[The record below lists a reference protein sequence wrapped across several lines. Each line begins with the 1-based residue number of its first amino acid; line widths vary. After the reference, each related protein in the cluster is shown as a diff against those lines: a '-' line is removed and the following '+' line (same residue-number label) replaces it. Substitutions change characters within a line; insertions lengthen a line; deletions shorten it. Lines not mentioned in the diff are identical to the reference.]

1 MFDCVISFNQKKSDR
16 FEKEV
21 LHRGS
26 LVLIGPENNP
36 LNLPQS
42 ISLKDL
48 NNLPM
53 IRIKNLKTNT
63 SQNNL
68 DEQIQKAGINIE
80 WNMQTE
86 TIQVAKA
93 MVSQG
98 LGYAIIDDYSASI
111 FFQSERQH
119 KLMPKMTY
127 EFGMMINR
135 EKPISHHATNFISF
149 VKTKKV

>member
-26 LVLIGPENNP
+26 LVLIGPKDNP
-36 LNLPQS
+36 LYLPQS

-48 NNLPM
+48 DNLPM

-68 DEQIQKAGINIE
+68 DEQIEKAGINIE

-119 KLMPKMTY
+119 KLLPKMTY